1 MKDNVLG
8 FIGILF
14 RANKALIG
22 ETARL
27 SKKGRIAFLA
37 TDASLATK
45 KEIIHLC
52 KQSSIPLYEDY
63 SKEELGNTVGY
74 SEVSYILI
82 IDKKAA
88 TSLEKKRKEIR

>member
-14 RANKALIG
+14 RANKAIIG
-22 ETARL
+22 ESARL
-27 SKKGRIAFLA
+27 SKKGRVAFLA
-37 TDASLATK
+37 IDASEATK

-52 KQSSIPLYEDY
+52 KTSSTPLYEDY
-63 SKEELGNTVGY
+63 SKGELGSAVGY
-74 SEVSYILI
+74 SEVSYVLI

-88 TSLEKKRKEIR
+88 TSLEKKRKDIR